1 MIKGIYS
8 AEAAMRPKMTQM
20 EVLANNLANINS
32 TGFKKDRV
40 FVRMLE
46 ESAAGRADGRTDLA
60 GVEAQRAVDFS
71 GGSLRQ
77 TGNPLDLAIE
87 GRGFFAVDTPR
98 GMRLTRNGNFKLSP
112 DGTLVTGEGYA
123 VLSAAGHITIP
134 QADKLP
140 QGSVSI
146 NEAGEISTG
155 RETIA
160 RVRVVDVERTAM
172 LQKDHE
178 SLFSPDPGDPVRDI
192 PADQTVIRQG
202 YLEESNVEGIEEMI
216 AMIELSRSFETD
228 QKMIQAQDQS
238 LDRVM
243 EIGRV

>member
-1 MIKGIYS
+1 MIKGIYA
-8 AEAAMRPKMTQM
+8 AEAAMRPKMTRM

-40 FVRMLE
+40 FISMLK
-46 ESAAGRADGRTDLA
+46 ESAAGRPDERTDMT
-60 GVEAQRAVDFS
+60 GMGAQRAIDFS
-71 GGSLRQ
+71 GGSLQQ

-87 GRGFFAVDTPR
+87 GPGFFAVDTPR
-98 GMRLTRNGNFKLSP
+98 GIRLTRNGNFKLSP

-123 VLSAAGHITIP
+123 VLSSAGHITIP
-134 QADKLP
+134 QADRIPK
-140 QGSVSI
+140 GSISI
-146 NEAGEISTG
+146 NEVGELSTG
-155 RETIA
+155 KETVGRIQL
-160 RVRVVDVERTAM
+160 VDVERTAL

-178 SLFSPDPGDPVRDI
+178 SLFIPDPRDPISDVEEDR
-192 PADQTVIRQG
+192 TVIRQG

-228 QKMIQAQDQS
+228 QKMIQAQDQT

-243 EIGRV
+243 DIGRV

>member
-32 TGFKKDRV
+32 TGFKKDLV
-40 FVRMLE
+40 FMRMLK
-46 ESAAGRADGRTDLA
+46 ESAAGSPDGRTDMT
-60 GVEAQRAVDFS
+60 GVEARKAVDFS
-71 GGSLRQ
+71 EGSLQQ

-87 GRGFFAVDTPR
+87 GPGFFAVDTPR

-123 VLSAAGHITIP
+123 VLSTAGPITIP
-134 QADKLP
+134 RADKLP
-140 QGSVSI
+140 KGSISI
-146 NEAGEISTG
+146 NEAGELSSDKEPFG
-155 RETIA
+155 RIQL
-160 RVRVVDVERTAM
+160 VNVDRPDM

-178 SLFSPDPGDPVRDI
+178 SLFMPDPRDPVRDI
-192 PADQTVIRQG
+192 QEDQTVIRQG

-216 AMIELSRSFETD
+216 AMIELNRSFETD

>member
-40 FVRMLE
+40 FMRMLK
-46 ESAAGRADGRTDLA
+46 ESAAGSPDGRTDLA
-60 GVEAQRAVDFS
+60 GVEAQRSIDFS
-71 GGSLRQ
+71 GGSLQQ

-87 GRGFFAVDTPR
+87 GPGFFAVDTPR
-98 GMRLTRNGNFKLSP
+98 GIRLTRNGNFSLSP

-123 VLSAAGHITIP
+123 VLSTAGHITIP
-134 QADKLP
+134 QADRLP
-140 QGSVSI
+140 KGSISI
-146 NEAGEISTG
+146 NEAGLLSTG
-155 RETIA
+155 KETIG
-160 RVRVVDVERTAM
+160 RIQLVDVERPAM

-178 SLFSPDPGDPVRDI
+178 SLFMPDPRDPVRDI
-192 PADQTVIRQG
+192 QEDQTVIRQG

-228 QKMIQAQDQS
+228 QKMIQAQDQT
-238 LDRVM
+238 LERVM
-243 EIGRV
+243 DIGRV